1 MPARGTPAARST
13 AAQGMPLQGAL
24 ARERRQAKL
33 LKQRQR
39 AEQGVAK
46 ERGLQQRKRKRW
58 RWDRYD
64 PLERPG
70 HKGALKCIKTPK

>member
-1 MPARGTPAARST
+1 MLARGLPAARST
-13 AAQGMPLQGAL
+13 AAQGMPSQGVS

-39 AEQGVAK
+39 AGQGLAG

-58 RWDRYD
+58 RWGRYD
-64 PLERPG
+64 PLERQER
-70 HKGALKCIKTPK
+70 C